1 MEKVTESV
9 RLRVHR
15 AGRGA
20 LVTLG
25 REALSPRLACE
36 HRWPEGLA
44 GGKPMSALLGNTFLI
59 TNASPAENFRI
70 NSICIMKTNTI
81 LRLPHKKK
89 KKNVYS
95 QSFPSQIC
103 HEGSSFIIRSMHAC
117 CHFICV

>member
-44 GGKPMSALLGNTFLI
+44 GGNISQDIYCQKKEFVA
-59 TNASPAENFRI
+59 PAY
-70 NSICIMKTNTI
+70 
-81 LRLPHKKK
+81 L
-89 KKNVYS
+89 
-95 QSFPSQIC
+95 
-103 HEGSSFIIRSMHAC
+103 
-117 CHFICV
+117 

>member
-25 REALSPRLACE
+25 REALSPRLAGE
-36 HRWPEGLA
+36 HGWPEGLA
-44 GGKPMSALLGNTFLI
+44 GGKPSALLGNTLLI

-81 LRLPHKKK
+81 LRLPHK
-89 KKNVYS
+89 
-95 QSFPSQIC
+95 
-103 HEGSSFIIRSMHAC
+103 
-117 CHFICV
+117 